1 MRFVYSIL
9 LVLIFAACAKE
20 SKIYIPYDGDKIVL
34 NSMIQPDSLIYIR
47 VTQSKEVR
55 VYGNL
60 QFPELSNATV
70 TLYENGV
77 ALPTPQRQVING
89 YGYYVSA
96 GVAQEGALYSIGV
109 EYKGLTSVS
118 AADSTPARPVIKDAY
133 AQRSNSRLRFTL
145 SDNAAETNY
154 YSIRFFNADSVNGA
168 LVINRTDTLRC
179 RLDPSFENNF
189 VDIIGNNY
197 YSEITVSDE
206 RINGKETSFVMQTQ
220 KQLTTSHIILEV
232 RGLTEG
238 AYKYLLATYTQRQ
251 DEGNPDVTFDPVNIY
266 SNVQNG
272 YGIVAGVNARV
283 LSFKVE

>member
-9 LVLIFAACAKE
+9 LVLILAACQKE

-34 NSMIQPDSLIYIR
+34 NSLIQPDSLIYIR

-55 VYGNL
+55 EYGNL

-70 TLYENGV
+70 TLYENGI

-96 GVAQEGALYSIGV
+96 GVAQEGKQYSIGV
-109 EYKGLTSVS
+109 EYKGLASVS
-118 AADSTPARPVIKDAY
+118 AADSTPARPVIKDAR
-133 AQRSNSRLRFTL
+133 AQRSISRLRFIL
-145 SDNAAETNY
+145 SDNPAETNY

-197 YSEITVSDE
+197 YSEIIVSDE
-206 RINGKETSFVMQTQ
+206 RINGKETSFVMQTE
-220 KQLTTSHIILEV
+220 KQLTASHIVLEV

-251 DEGNPDVTFDPVNIY
+251 DEGNPNTTFDLVNIY

-283 LSFKVE
+283 LSFNVE